1 MLPRKLRGRC
11 AAPPMTDE
19 MTDGLREKL
28 SQVKERAAG
37 LVKEYKANGYIE
49 QFDADELASPEL
61 CQPPVQHACPT
72 IQTCY
77 NFSPSKKLYHN

>member
-1 MLPRKLRGRC
+1 MRTRMLPRKLRGRC
-11 AAPPMTDE
+11 AAPPMTN
-19 MTDGLREKL
+19 GLREKL

-61 CQPPVQHACPT
+61 CQPPVQHA
-72 IQTCY
+72 
-77 NFSPSKKLYHN
+77 

>member
-49 QFDADELASPEL
+49 QFDADELAPPEL
-61 CQPPVQHACPT
+61 CQPPVQHA
-72 IQTCY
+72 
-77 NFSPSKKLYHN
+77 